1 MFLHQHA
8 TELQRISAGRR
19 RHFFHEAL
27 QVQAV
32 LVGVD
37 TTPSADRHMGVAH
50 CVLGAQT
57 WYGVAKLC
65 VTRRSREALQL
76 A

>member
-1 MFLHQHA
+1 MLLHQS
-8 TELQRISAGRR
+8 TSELQRISAGRR

-37 TTPSADRHMGVAH
+37 TTPGANRHMGVAH
-50 CVLGAQT
+50 RVLGAQT
-57 WYGVAKLC
+57 WYGVTELC
-65 VTRRSREALQL
+65 VTGRSR
-76 A
+76 